1 MRASVALVLALGLA
15 AAAAAPIRVPITK
28 MKSMAQTYREN
39 GLVYTEAF
47 GARYQGADPAQIV
60 ISDFQNA
67 QYYGPV
73 SVGGQ
78 NFNVIFDTGSSNLW
92 VPSKQCTNCGLHPL
106 YDSSKSS
113 TYVAN
118 GTVFKIQ
125 YGSGPVAGF
134 LSYDTVNFGG
144 LNVQKMEFAEITDV
158 SGLGLAFSIGKFDG
172 ILGLG
177 WPRISV
183 DGILP
188 VFPTAVAQ
196 GLIQSP
202 VFAFYLGKADGV
214 NGELTLG
221 GYDQAHFTGPIN
233 WAPLTAETYWQTKLD
248 SMTIGGVPQTNTT
261 RVILDSGTSLLAG
274 PSADVKAIATAVGA
288 TPFFLNP
295 KEYTIDCTKI
305 ATLPDI
311 VVTLAGVSYP
321 LTGADY
327 TINAGGLCLFAM
339 TGIDVPSGALWM
351 CVCDLHTHTPIPALF
366 CIIPPPLIACHLLLY
381 LPSIF

>member
-15 AAAAAPIRVPITK
+15 VAAAAPVRVPITK
-28 MKSMAQTYREN
+28 MKSMSEIYREN
-39 GLVYTEAF
+39 GLAVTEAF

-67 QYYGPV
+67 QYYGPIT
-73 SVGGQ
+73 VGGQ
-78 NFNVIFDTGSSNLW
+78 SFNVIFDTGSSNLW
-92 VPSKQCTNCGLHPL
+92 VPSKSCTNCGLHPL

-118 GTVFKIQ
+118 GTIFKIQ

-144 LNVQKMEFAEITDV
+144 LPVQKFEFAEITDV
-158 SGLGLAFSIGKFDG
+158 SGLGLAFSVGKFDG

-183 DGILP
+183 DQILP

-274 PSADVKAIATAVGA
+274 PSADVKAIAAAVGA

-305 ATLPDI
+305 ASLPDI

-339 TGIDVPSGALWM
+339 TGIDVPSGALWIM
-351 CVCDLHTHTPIPALF
+351 GDVFMRKYYT
-366 CIIPPPLIACHLLLY
+366 
-381 LPSIF
+381 IFDYGNQRLGFATAQ

>member
-1 MRASVALVLALGLA
+1 MRASVALVLALCLGL
-15 AAAAAPIRVPITK
+15 AAAAPIRVPITK
-28 MKSMAQTYREN
+28 TKSMAEIYREN
-39 GLVYTEAF
+39 GLAMTEAF
-47 GARYQGADPAQIV
+47 GARYQNADPAQIV

-67 QYYGPV
+67 QYYGPI

-92 VPSKQCTNCGLHPL
+92 VPSKSCTNCGLHPL

-158 SGLGLAFSIGKFDG
+158 SGLGLAFAVGKFDG

-221 GYDQAHFTGPIN
+221 GYDQAHVGGPIN
-233 WAPLTAETYWQTKLD
+233 WAPLTAETYWQTKMD

-295 KEYTIDCTKI
+295 KEYTIDCGKI
-305 ATLPDI
+305 ASLPDI

-351 CVCDLHTHTPIPALF
+351 CVCDF
-366 CIIPPPLIACHLLLY
+366 GN
-381 LPSIF
+381 PSVLVYFLQHPH